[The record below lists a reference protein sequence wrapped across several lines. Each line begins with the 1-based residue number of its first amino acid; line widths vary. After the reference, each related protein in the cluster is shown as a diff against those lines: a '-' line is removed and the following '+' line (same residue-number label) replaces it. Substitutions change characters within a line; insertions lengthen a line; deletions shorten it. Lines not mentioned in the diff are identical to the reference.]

1 MLAKVGNF
9 FISRLSRL
17 SKRARTTLKSFA
29 ITATIASVLVI
40 VGVVAFNALTAPPV
54 TQSTDPGPPPER
66 SSSNTPRSSSTNSLP
81 PEEEEEDCPWPT
93 VIWPE
98 WATDDDRR
106 ENFWTFLI
114 VGINNGTNANTI
126 IVASYCANTH
136 EAHLISIPRDV
147 PVNATRNGRK
157 FASSYM
163 IGARN
168 GGMTGGMAQMRT
180 DVQSVIGFVPDFY
193 VLFNYEMFAT
203 VIDAV
208 GGIYIDVPIRMRYD
222 DPIDR
227 LRIDIEPGLQH
238 MDGITAL
245 HFSRFRQGNPGF
257 PSLPYGDLDRVK
269 NQQEVIRAVIDRL
282 LRVENLNPVR
292 IAEFVGIFN
301 DNVYT
306 SLPYRN
312 MPFFANQLRFI
323 DGVDALH
330 THTLP
335 TVGRTVGRE
344 SYQFLIEAEVVRIL
358 NETVNP
364 FYSDLSASDLRI
376 VRN

>member
-1 MLAKVGNF
+1 MLATVGNF

-17 SKRARTTLKSFA
+17 SKRARTLLTSFA
-29 ITATIASVLVI
+29 ITATIASFLVV
-40 VGVVAFNALTAPPV
+40 VGVVTFNTLTAPPV
-54 TQSTDPGPPPER
+54 VQSIEQDPPPAR
-66 SSSNTPRSSSTNSLP
+66 PSSNSTNSDPLDTSQ
-81 PEEEEEDCPWPT
+81 EEEDDCPWPT
-93 VIWPE
+93 VFAPE
-98 WATDDDRR
+98 WATDEDRR

-126 IVASYCANTH
+126 MVASYCANTH
-136 EAHLISIPRDV
+136 EAHLVSIPRDV

-168 GGMTGGMAQMRT
+168 GGMEGGMAQMRR
-180 DVQSVIGFVPDFY
+180 DVQTVIGFVPDFY

-208 GGIYIDVPIRMRYD
+208 GGIYVDVPIRMRYD

-257 PSLPYGDLDRVK
+257 PSLPNGDLDRVR

-282 LRVENLNPVR
+282 LRVENLNPMK

-312 MPFFANQLRFI
+312 MPFFANQLRFV

-335 TVGRTVGRE
+335 TVGRTVNRE
-344 SYQFLIEAEVVRIL
+344 SYQFLVEAEVVRIL

-364 FYSDLSASDLRI
+364 FYQDLSASDLRI